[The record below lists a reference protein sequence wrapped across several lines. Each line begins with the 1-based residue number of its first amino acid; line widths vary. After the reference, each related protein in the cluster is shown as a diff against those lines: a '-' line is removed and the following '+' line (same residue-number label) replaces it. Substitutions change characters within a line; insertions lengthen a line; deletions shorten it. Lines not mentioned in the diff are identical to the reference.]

1 MNSIS
6 TLVIGAGN
14 WGTAFSLLLD
24 SKQSKVSLWTRNP
37 KIRKQIQ
44 NSRMNQEYLPGSLI
58 PESVNLVTCIKKA
71 IPQHELFVIALPS
84 HAIREFLTEHK
95 KLFPVNALFL
105 NLAKGMENPGGLR
118 LSEIF
123 AEIMGANENWATLS
137 GPNLA
142 SEIASGLPA
151 VAVIASKSH
160 ALAMKLQAFISSD
173 SFRVYTNP
181 DLIGVEIC
189 GALKNVIAIGAGI
202 CHGLGLG
209 NNAVS
214 ALITRGIAEI
224 TRFGLREGADPL
236 TFMGLA
242 GLGDLTVTCM
252 STSSRN
258 HTLGFLM
265 GRGKSLNEALL
276 TTRMVAEGVNT
287 CRTVVQVA
295 HERQIYM
302 PIAEGVAKVLFE
314 GLSPKMVVQDLMAG
328 SLKSEKVDFC

>member
-1 MNSIS
+1 MISIP
-6 TLVIGAGN
+6 TLIIGAGN

-24 SKQSKVSLWTRNP
+24 SQKSKVSLWTRNS

-44 NSRMNQEYLPGSLI
+44 DSRINQEYLPESLI
-58 PESVNLVTCIKKA
+58 PKSVHVVNDLKKT
-71 IPQHELFVIALPS
+71 IPQHELFIIALPS
-84 HAIREFLTEHK
+84 HTIREFLAEYK
-95 KLFPVNALFL
+95 SLFPKNALFL
-105 NLAKGMENPGGLR
+105 NLSKGVENPGGLR

-123 AEIMGANENWATLS
+123 SEIMGGHSNWATLS

-142 SEIASGLPA
+142 SEIAAGLPA
-151 VAVIASKSH
+151 VAVIASQSH
-160 ALAMKLQAFISSD
+160 SLAEKLQEFISSET
-173 SFRVYTNP
+173 FRVYTNP
-181 DLIGVEIC
+181 DLAGVEIC

-224 TRFGLREGADPL
+224 TRYGLRAGADPL

-258 HTLGFLM
+258 HTLGYLIAK
-265 GRGKSLNEALL
+265 GQTLEEAVK
-276 TTRMVAEGVNT
+276 TTRMVAEGINT
-287 CRTVVQVA
+287 CRTISKVA
-295 HERQIYM
+295 HQRKIYM
-302 PIAEGVAKVLFE
+302 PIVQGVAKVLFE
-314 GLSPKMVVQDLMAG
+314 GLSPHLVVQELMAG
-328 SLKSEKVDFC
+328 SLKSEKVDF